1 MFGLRTTKA
10 KSSDKQA
17 KDTTHINLPLTKI
30 RFGFTLAEVLITLGI
45 IGVVAA
51 ITIPNLM
58 TAYKAKKMRSQF
70 LKSYS
75 VIQQAFRQMEVDD
88 VSTDISTYSGKMGS
102 FYDAFKTRFNG
113 AHWCGYYNNTSSTLP
128 CAKDPTYKTLNGRHT
143 LDKNLF
149 DDGQFVLPDGTLVII
164 ENPNTSD
171 VGRVWIFVDLNGY
184 GNPPNR
190 LGYDLFVF
198 QFVEGELHTMGDL
211 QTSYTDVDKYCN
223 LKSSDIFN
231 GIACAQKAKENSDY
245 FYWVV
250 KNVK

>member
-1 MFGLRTTKA
+1 MFFNKTIKTKSRFNLA
-10 KSSDKQA
+10 ECVM
-17 KDTTHINLPLTKI
+17 HIDLQ
-30 RFGFTLAEVLITLGI
+30 GFTLAEVLITLGI

-58 TAYKAKKMRSQF
+58 VAYKAKKMRSQF

-102 FYDAFKTRFNG
+102 FYDVFKTRFKG
-113 AHWCGYYNNTSSTLP
+113 AHWCGYYNNTSATLP
-128 CAKDPTYKTLNGRHT
+128 CAKGPIYKTLNGHRI
-143 LDKNLF
+143 LSLNLF

-164 ENPNTSD
+164 ENPNGGD
-171 VGRVWIFVDLNGY
+171 RVWIFVDLNGY
-184 GNPPNR
+184 RNSPNR

-198 QFVEGELHTMGDL
+198 QFVDNELRTMGDL
-211 QTSYTDVDKYCN
+211 KTTYNDMDKYCN
-223 LKSSDIFN
+223 LKSSEAMN

-245 FYWVV
+245 FEWVI
-250 KNVK
+250 KNIK

>member
-1 MFGLRTTKA
+1 MFRLRTIKI
-10 KSSDKQA
+10 KLSDKQA
-17 KDTTHINLPLTKI
+17 KGTVHTDLPQTKV

-75 VIQQAFRQMEVDD
+75 VVQQAFRQMEVDD

-102 FYDAFKTRFNG
+102 FYDVFKTRFNG
-113 AHWCGYYNNTSSTLP
+113 AHWCGYYANTSSTLP
-128 CAKDPTYKTLNGRHT
+128 CAKDPKYKTLNGRHT
-143 LDKNLF
+143 LNKNLF
-149 DDGQFVLPDGTLVII
+149 DDGQFVLPDGTLVLI
-164 ENPNTSD
+164 ENPN
-171 VGRVWIFVDLNGY
+171 VNAGRVWIFVDLNGY
-184 GNPPNR
+184 GNQPNR

-198 QFVEGELHTMGDL
+198 QFVEGELRTMGDL
-211 QTSYTDVDKYCN
+211 QTTYTDVDKYCN
-223 LKSSDIFN
+223 LKSSDSLN

>member
-1 MFGLRTTKA
+1 MLVLRTTKV
-10 KSSDKQA
+10 KSSDKQT
-17 KDTTHINLPLTKI
+17 KDNTHINFPLTKV

-113 AHWCGYYNNTSSTLP
+113 AHWCGYYANTSSTLP
-128 CAKDPTYKTLNGRHT
+128 CAKDPTYKTLSGGQT
-143 LDKNLF
+143 LSTNLF
-149 DDGQFVLPDGTLVII
+149 DDGQFVLPDGTLVMI
-164 ENPNTSD
+164 ENPNGGD
-171 VGRVWIFVDLNGY
+171 RVWIFVDLNGY
-184 GNPPNR
+184 GNPPNH

-211 QTSYTDVDKYCN
+211 QTTYTDVSKYCN
-223 LKSSDIFN
+223 LKSSDRYN

>member
-1 MFGLRTTKA
+1 MFFNKTIKTKSRFNLA
-10 KSSDKQA
+10 ECVM
-17 KDTTHINLPLTKI
+17 HIDLQ
-30 RFGFTLAEVLITLGI
+30 GFTLAEVLITLGI

-58 TAYKAKKMRSQF
+58 VAYKAKKMRSQF

-102 FYDAFKTRFNG
+102 FYDVFKTRFKG
-113 AHWCGYYNNTSSTLP
+113 AYWCGYYNNTSATLP
-128 CAKDPTYKTLNGRHT
+128 CAKGPIYKTLNGHRT
-143 LDKNLF
+143 LSLNLF

-164 ENPNTSD
+164 ENPNGGD
-171 VGRVWIFVDLNGY
+171 RVWIFVDLNGY
-184 GNPPNR
+184 GNQPNR

-198 QFVEGELHTMGDL
+198 QFVDNELRTMGDL
-211 QTSYTDVDKYCN
+211 KTTYNDMDKYCN
-223 LKSSDIFN
+223 LKSSEAMN

-245 FYWVV
+245 FEWVI
-250 KNVK
+250 KNIK